1 MPMENLCKNQKTK
14 SYRFKT
20 DFTYNFALTK
30 RIMKI
35 TRTIIAAAAFLISLT
50 SFAQTN
56 STIQGVVVD
65 KNAKTPIEFA
75 NVELLNVTDS
85 VVVKGV
91 VTDAKGRFSFDMVK
105 REKYLLRYSFIGY
118 DKVTISVNVDKDK
131 INLGSLPIALQN
143 GDMNNVTVT
152 STRALLNTSIDRKS
166 YDVTKDIM
174 AQSGTASDVLKNV
187 PSVEVDLEGNVSLRG
202 SGDVMILI
210 NGRTSPLL
218 GKLNKAEVLQ
228 QFPANTIERIEVI
241 TNPSARYKPDGTSG
255 IINIVLKKNVKGGW
269 NGSVTA
275 NAGNR
280 DRYNGSAT
288 FNYKPGKLNVFGN
301 YGARQDYR
309 LRSSN
314 TTRTYLDAAT
324 HATSGYYTEDGSG
337 TTRPVTHLGTLGFTY
352 APDKNNSFG
361 VSGNLQNREQL
372 KNEVSTKLFAD
383 KNHLPTSYFDRLRSD
398 PETEREKD
406 ATAFYEHNFPG
417 EDHTLRVEFNVS
429 SSREVENNSYKNVYH
444 VPPSVT
450 TMDNNRIFQ
459 GDDQQQLTIDY
470 THTIS
475 ESSKLEGGYSGSFNQ
490 QDFNFYFENFD
501 KGSNKFLTD
510 NIRTNQFLFNQV
522 IHALYGTYQKNYQK
536 FGYSIGLRVEDVI
549 VKGYQ
554 VTKDTA
560 IKNDYLK
567 IYPTL
572 HLAYELTNASQ
583 LQLNYSRRVHRP
595 EGDDINPFPEYQDP
609 YNVRAGNAKL
619 LPEIIH
625 SVEFGYKWQNKHF
638 SFVPSL
644 YYRYKQ
650 NGFTQVTV
658 PVNDS
663 VLLTTQQNL
672 SNDQSA
678 GLELIFSAKGG
689 KFFSSNLSTNFFYN
703 QINATNLGYFDK
715 KTIISFSTN
724 FNSTFTLTSTTM
736 LQVSANY
743 RSARL
748 TPQGKNY
755 PSFVL
760 NTGIRQDLF
769 KKKVSVILAVSDLL
783 KTQRQE
789 SELNTSYLAQH
800 SIGRRDG
807 QIAYLGISYRF
818 GKLLKKP
825 EDKLQFEN
833 GQ

>member
-1 MPMENLCKNQKTK
+1 MKTRNLLAVLLLCFSVLSVEAQQST
-14 SYRFKT
+14 ST
-20 DFTYNFALTK
+20 VLG
-30 RIMKI
+30 
-35 TRTIIAAAAFLISLT
+35 TI
-50 SFAQTN
+50 
-56 STIQGVVVD
+56 VD
-65 KNAKTPIEFA
+65 KTSKSPIEFA
-75 NVELLNVTDS
+75 NVELLNPKDS
-85 VVVKGV
+85 VVIKGM
-91 VTDAKGRFSFDMVK
+91 VTDNKGKFSFDQVK
-105 REKYLLRYSFIGY
+105 NGTYLIRYSFIGY
-118 DKVTISVNVDKDK
+118 EKTIVSVIADKGRINV
-131 INLGSLPIALQN
+131 GALPITLLNMA
-143 GDMNNVTVT
+143 MNNVTV
-152 STRALLNTSIDRKS
+152 SSSKPLLNTSIDRKS

-187 PSVEVDLEGNVSLRG
+187 PSVEVDIEGNVSLRG

-255 IINIVLKKNVKGGW
+255 IINIVLKKTVKGGW

-280 DRYNGSAT
+280 DRYNASAT
-288 FNYKPGKLNVFGN
+288 LNYKPGKLNIFGN
-301 YGARQDYR
+301 YGIRQDNR
-309 LRSSN
+309 LRTIQ
-314 TTRTYLDAAT
+314 TTREYLDATT
-324 HATSGYYTEDGSG
+324 HATSGYYSEDGNSV
-337 TTRPVTHLGTLGFTY
+337 TNPLTRLATLGFTY

-361 VSGNLQNREQL
+361 LSGNYQNREQL
-372 KNEVSTKLFAD
+372 KNDINTKIFSD
-383 KNHLPTSYFDRLRSD
+383 KNHVYTSYFDRLRVD
-398 PETEREKD
+398 PETEKEKD

-429 SSREVENNSYKNVYH
+429 SSKEVENNAYKNIYH
-444 VPPSVT
+444 APGNST
-450 TMDNNRIFQ
+450 SLDNNRIFQ
-459 GDDQQQLTIDY
+459 GDDQQQLTVDY
-470 THTIS
+470 SHVIN
-475 ESSKLEGGYSGSFNQ
+475 ESSKLEAGYSGSFNQ
-490 QDFNFYFENFD
+490 QDFNFYFEIFD
-501 KGSNKFLTD
+501 NSAGKFLAD
-510 NIRTNQFLFNQV
+510 KIKTNQFLFNQS
-522 IHALYGTYQKNYQK
+522 IHALYGTYQKNYNK
-536 FGYSIGLRVEDVI
+536 FGYSLGLRLEEAI

-554 VTKDTA
+554 VTKDTS

-567 IYPTL
+567 LYPTI
-572 HLAYELTNASQ
+572 HLAYELTGTSQ

-625 SVEFGYKWQNKHF
+625 SVEFGYKWQNKNF

-658 PVNDS
+658 ALNDS

-678 GLELIFSAKGG
+678 GLELIFSAKAG

-703 QINATNLGYFDK
+703 QINASNLGYFDK

-724 FNSTFTLTSTTM
+724 FNSTFTLTPTTM
-736 LQVSANY
+736 VQLSANY

-755 PSFVL
+755 PSFVM
-760 NTGIRQDLF
+760 NTGIRQDVF
-769 KKKVSVILAVSDLL
+769 KKKVSIILAVSDVL
-783 KTQRQE
+783 KSQQQK
-789 SELNTSYLAQH
+789 SELNTTYLKQT
-800 SIGRRDG
+800 SIRRAD
-807 QIAYLGISYRF
+807 QPVIYLGVSYRF
-818 GKLLKKP
+818 GKLIKKP
-825 EDKLQFEN
+825 EDKLQFDN
-833 GQ
+833 AQ

>member
-1 MPMENLCKNQKTK
+1 MPLRKLLTALLIFTAIISVNAQQPVSTVSGIVIDRTSK
-14 SYRFKT
+14 SP
-20 DFTYNFALTK
+20 
-30 RIMKI
+30 
-35 TRTIIAAAAFLISLT
+35 
-50 SFAQTN
+50 
-56 STIQGVVVD
+56 V
-65 KNAKTPIEFA
+65 EFA
-75 NVELLNVTDS
+75 NVELLNAKDSTVIKGTVTDN
-85 VVVKGV
+85 KG
-91 VTDAKGRFSFDMVK
+91 KFSFDQVK
-105 REKYLLRYSFIGY
+105 NGNYLLRYSFIGY
-118 DKVTISVNVDKDK
+118 EKTVVMLIADKSR
-131 INLGSLPIALQN
+131 INMGSLPITLLNEA
-143 GDMNNVTVT
+143 MNNVTVT
-152 STRALLNTSIDRKS
+152 ATKALLNTSIDRKS

-187 PSVEVDLEGNVSLRG
+187 PSVEVDIEGNVSLRG

-255 IINIVLKKNVKGGW
+255 IINIVLKKTVKGGW

-280 DRYNGSAT
+280 DRYNASAT
-288 FNYKPGKLNVFGN
+288 LNYKPGKLNIFGN
-301 YGARQDYR
+301 YGLRQDNR
-309 LRSSN
+309 LRAI
-314 TTRTYLDAAT
+314 TTSRDYLDATT
-324 HATSGYYTEDGSG
+324 HATTRYYAEGGSSV
-337 TTRPVTHLGTLGFTY
+337 TNPLTHLATLGFTY

-361 VSGNLQNREQL
+361 LSGNYQNRDQL
-372 KNEVSTKLFAD
+372 KNDINTKIFSD
-383 KNHLPTSYFDRLRSD
+383 KNHVYTSYFDRFRID
-398 PETEREKD
+398 PETEKEKD

-417 EDHTLRVEFNVS
+417 EDHTLRVELNVS
-429 SSREVENNSYKNVYH
+429 SSKEVENNAYRNIYH
-444 VPPSVT
+444 TPGNST
-450 TMDNNRIFQ
+450 TLDNNRIFQ

-470 THTIS
+470 SRVIN
-475 ESSKLEGGYSGSFNQ
+475 ESSKLEAGYSGSFNQ
-490 QDFNFYFENFD
+490 QDFNFYFENYD
-501 KGSNKFLTD
+501 NSAGKFLAD
-510 NIRTNQFLFNQV
+510 KIKTNQFLFNQS
-522 IHALYGTYQKNYQK
+522 IHALYGTYQKNYNK
-536 FGYSIGLRVEDVI
+536 FGYSLGLRLEEAI

-554 VTKDTA
+554 VTKDTS

-567 IYPTL
+567 LYPTI
-572 HLAYELTNASQ
+572 HLAYELTGSSQ

-625 SVEFGYKWQNKHF
+625 SVEFGYKWQNKNF

-658 PVNDS
+658 ALNDS

-678 GLELIFSAKGG
+678 GLELIFSAKAG

-703 QINATNLGYFDK
+703 QINASNLGYFDK
-715 KTIISFSTN
+715 KTIVSFSTN
-724 FNSTFTLTSTTM
+724 FNSTFTITPTTM
-736 LQVSANY
+736 VQLSANY

-755 PSFVL
+755 PAFVL
-760 NTGIRQDLF
+760 NTGIRQDIF
-769 KKKVSVILAVSDLL
+769 KKKVSIVLAISDVL
-783 KTQRQE
+783 KSQQQK
-789 SELNTSYLAQH
+789 SELNTSYLKQTSVRRADQPVIY
-800 SIGRRDG
+800 IGV
-807 QIAYLGISYRF
+807 SYRF
-818 GKLLKKP
+818 GKLIKKP
-825 EDKLQFEN
+825 EEKLQFDN
-833 GQ
+833 AQ